1 MEQKP
6 YVKISGNSTSFFFG
20 VFLAGVLVAI
30 VPFLLHL
37 NLNDFKEDIQGPC
50 FAAISGREHSE
61 INVLRNPGRY
71 SGYSII
77 IDTVRSEN
85 TLDNK
90 DLPVPPKKKEQTMMI
105 NGKEYILK

>member
-6 YVKISGNSTSFFFG
+6 YVKITGNSTPFFLG
-20 VFLAGVLVAI
+20 LFLVGTLVAI

-50 FAAISGREHSE
+50 FAVISGKEHYDK
-61 INVLRNPGRY
+61 IAVRNPGRY

-85 TLDNK
+85 TSDNK

>member
-1 MEQKP
+1 MEQKH
-6 YVKISGNSTSFFFG
+6 YVMITGNSVSFF
-20 VFLAGVLVAI
+20 LGVLLVGTLLAI
-30 VPFLLHL
+30 IPLLLHV
-37 NLNDFKEDIQGPC
+37 NLYDFGEDIQGPC
-50 FAAISGREHSE
+50 FAAISGKEHSE

-85 TLDNK
+85 TLDNE

>member
-6 YVKISGNSTSFFFG
+6 YVKITGNSTSFFFG
-20 VFLAGVLVAI
+20 VLLIGVLFAI

-50 FAAISGREHSE
+50 FAAISGKEHSDK
-61 INVLRNPGRY
+61 IALRNPGRY

-85 TLDNK
+85 TPVDGV
-90 DLPVPPKKKEQTMMI
+90 PVPPKKKEQTMMI

>member
-6 YVKISGNSTSFFFG
+6 YVKITGNSTPFFLG
-20 VFLAGVLVAI
+20 VFLVGTLVAI

-50 FAAISGREHSE
+50 FAAVTGKEHYDK
-61 INVLRNPGRY
+61 VAVRNPGRY

-77 IDTVRSEN
+77 IDTVKTEN
-85 TLDNK
+85 TANEDS
-90 DLPVPPKKKEQTMMI
+90 PVSSKKKEQTMMI